1 MACDLSLK
9 LKLSTIIAEN
19 VLLKTQV
26 ESVAN
31 ERENIKLE
39 YQTLFNPIKAT
50 WSKYPKE
57 LNELIG
63 NVNQKTYAY
72 ADVCAQNQDLLMTIS
87 KLNNKLK
94 TVEKGKN
101 MYTKFDKFETSGT
114 LLCVTPLPKNIT
126 VKARKVSTSNVESS
140 NSVRR
145 PKSKDSKSK
154 DRVLKNTKAKSST
167 THVWKMSS
175 SVSLDFNKCETMN
188 STSYHANKSV
198 LNTKNVTVV
207 NDEKSK
213 NLGTT
218 SVVAKSRL
226 SVAKTPTRTTKVSS
240 AKSLSPNSSQ
250 SRTLRNYMN
259 NKIATSRK
267 WQKWFEY
274 KQSFNWSPK
283 GKTVHS
289 QSTVK
294 KSITSVKTKSKT
306 PVTTQKWVAK
316 LSTLPSVSVSCNAGD
331 PARPLDC

>member
-126 VKARKVSTSNVESS
+126 VKARKVSTS
-140 NSVRR
+140 
-145 PKSKDSKSK
+145 K
-154 DRVLKNTKAKSST
+154 
-167 THVWKMSS
+167 
-175 SVSLDFNKCETMN
+175 
-188 STSYHANKSV
+188 
-198 LNTKNVTVV
+198 
-207 NDEKSK
+207 
-213 NLGTT
+213 
-218 SVVAKSRL
+218 
-226 SVAKTPTRTTKVSS
+226 
-240 AKSLSPNSSQ
+240 
-250 SRTLRNYMN
+250 
-259 NKIATSRK
+259 
-267 WQKWFEY
+267 
-274 KQSFNWSPK
+274 
-283 GKTVHS
+283 
-289 QSTVK
+289 
-294 KSITSVKTKSKT
+294 
-306 PVTTQKWVAK
+306 
-316 LSTLPSVSVSCNAGD
+316 
-331 PARPLDC
+331 